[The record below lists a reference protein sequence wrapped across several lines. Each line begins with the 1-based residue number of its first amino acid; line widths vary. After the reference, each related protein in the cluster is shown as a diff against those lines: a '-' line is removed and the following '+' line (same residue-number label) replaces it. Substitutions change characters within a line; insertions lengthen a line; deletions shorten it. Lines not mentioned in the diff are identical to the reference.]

1 MTHEHSEQKAPL
13 TAQEWDARYD
23 TEHIWSGN
31 PNGTLVTEAGSLT
44 PGTALDVGCGEGADA
59 VWLAQ
64 RGWKVTGVDVSRVA
78 VDRARAA
85 AEKAGVEITWRVD
98 GFLDAPFEGFDLVS
112 AQYPAI
118 PKAPNHGVERHFSR
132 AMNPGGVL
140 LFVHHVL
147 DDRPHGFDPAGYVMP
162 EDMAAFLRAEGWSID
177 VDEVRERHVSE
188 GAGAHHS
195 QDRVIVARRPA
206 RSDS

>member
-1 MTHEHSEQKAPL
+1 MTHEHPEHPAPV
-13 TAQEWDARYD
+13 TAQDWDDRYD

-31 PNGTLVTEAGSLT
+31 PNGILVAGASLLA

-64 RGWKVTGVDVSRVA
+64 HGWTVTGVDVSRVA
-78 VDRARAA
+78 VDRARQAA
-85 AEKAGVEITWRVD
+85 AAAGVDVSWRVE
-98 GFLDAPFEGFDLVS
+98 GFLDSSFTGFDLVS

-118 PKAPNHGVERHFSR
+118 PRTSDQGVERHF
-132 AMNPGGVL
+132 AQAVEPGGAL

-147 DDRPHGFDPAGYVMP
+147 DDRPHGFDPADYVMP
-162 EDMAAFLRAEGWSID
+162 EDMARFLTAEGWEIR
-177 VDEVRERHVSE
+177 VDEVRERHVTE

-195 QDRVIVARRPA
+195 QDRVVMALKPTH
-206 RSDS
+206 